1 MQWPE
6 SHYEDN
12 YVSSAFA
19 HCPCGSAFI
28 RFEPR
33 GNPIRASAAGTLTRS
48 SVALPQSP
56 DLPIASV
63 RSRVIPRDAEYSRR
77 CCCPPTCFLFS
88 VLSLC
93 SVEVDL
99 CGSRRILLYLP
110 PPLQCCLRSDPPLL
124 YPPGCRRLQRQ
135 ESPRSRGTLAPV
147 ARRPRRFAM
156 LTF

>member
-6 SHYEDN
+6 THYEDN

-19 HCPCGSAFI
+19 HCPWGSAFI

-110 PPLQCCLRSDPPLL
+110 SRCNVVFDQILRCSIRQDVVVSNGKSLPDPEAL
-124 YPPGCRRLQRQ
+124 
-135 ESPRSRGTLAPV
+135 
-147 ARRPRRFAM
+147 
-156 LTF
+156 